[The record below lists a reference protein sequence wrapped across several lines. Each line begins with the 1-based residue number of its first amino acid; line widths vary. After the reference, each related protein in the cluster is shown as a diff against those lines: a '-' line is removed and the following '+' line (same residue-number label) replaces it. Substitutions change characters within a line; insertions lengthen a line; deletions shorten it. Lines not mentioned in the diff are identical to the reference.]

1 VVESPVTSR
10 KINNLE
16 DIHCVRDAGTVHA
29 TNSLRIS
36 SSING
41 KPSVANPLDTRFLR
55 NPTAEITL
63 RRYYSRTA
71 LISLTAV
78 VGLRFWDKPCLD
90 GPLQRGY
97 GAREVLVLVN

>member
-1 VVESPVTSR
+1 MESRVTSR
-10 KINNLE
+10 KVNNLE

-29 TNSLRIS
+29 TNSLLIS
-36 SSING
+36 SLSNG
-41 KPSVANPLDTRFLR
+41 KPSVASPLDPRFLR

-71 LISLTAV
+71 LISAIAV

-90 GPLQRGY
+90 GPLQRRY
-97 GAREVLVLVN
+97 GARELLVLVN